1 MANGDSN
8 ADPEVVVAIVAL
20 LVSLVALAATFMQVM
35 QQYYASAAGYAQ
47 CNEKVMGK
55 WAGTKTRRFQWDELR
70 FEVEFEAP
78 VIFLSPPDNKHGP
91 IREAKIYFLD
101 GSEQSLADTWSEL
114 DINPRDEYANKTKR
128 ERIHTA
134 DNERASWTLLLS
146 AVQRMEHESGKWQ
159 KAQYEDMHK
168 HLGPPNGQTVQPD
181 LPTEPP
187 GLYDAH
193 TLTVALQRKR
203 KSWDTMPAT
212 IARPYATTTMC
223 HLIEMLAAL
232 GVYWK
237 EFDRKRDRY
246 RAEGNG
252 HMVLG
257 EKVADLGLMF
267 TFSIYG
273 RSRFEANRVIPVD
286 QVKELCFGYVSTIYS
301 VTLDQRRL
309 RFPEDDP
316 ENLAFL
322 QLATREE
329 ISQTLIR
336 IGCNTNAVRAFQDT
350 GKHTSHLF
358 PVSFEILGMLS
369 RTFHIKNSMFTHI
382 PNPTSDRWDKQS
394 VSLVKVMEAYEDLV
408 PQTLPGARRNPVI
421 VERIKKHVDQIL
433 AHNKDESVSEKM
445 CTLKALHEAIDDC
458 DQILTAKGPS
468 GTITPFAERMGVK
481 VQENEIQ
488 KKRREMVQD
497 VLRSHIQ
504 EVLRLLNDG
513 EDRSSD
519 AQSLHAEWSPAT
531 AHTRHDGQPR
541 VTPIG
546 FEDMHEASPDERQH
560 KFMEVYFHVIREKVI
575 PRAARS
581 TDRRTSIVGAPTGH
595 GFRRAGTGRTQASS
609 MRGNERTASPAPPL
623 PPPHLQ
629 TSIENMAMANGRY
642 SISSRP
648 GSAVSDAPSVTSDQI
663 RPRIEGALYEQEV
676 SHDDAWCTLIFR
688 MICWLMLHDFNK
700 LDVQMSKSELL
711 GSRMPV
717 YIS

>member
-1 MANGDSN
+1 MSD
-8 ADPEVVVAIVAL
+8 ADPEVVVALVAL

-35 QQYYASAAGYAQ
+35 QQYYASAAGYAE

-55 WAGTKTRRFQWDELR
+55 WALTKTRRFTWDELR

-78 VIFLSPPDNKHGP
+78 VIFVSPPDNKHGP
-91 IREAKIYFLD
+91 IREAEIYFLD
-101 GSEQSLADTWSEL
+101 GSPQSLDNTWSEL
-114 DINPRDEYANKTKR
+114 DINPREEYANMTKR

-134 DNERASWTLLLS
+134 DNERASWTILLS
-146 AVQRMEHESGKWQ
+146 AVQRMEHESETWQ
-159 KAQYEDMHK
+159 KGEYENMHK
-168 HLGPPNGQTVQPD
+168 NVGPPSALTPHD
-181 LPTEPP
+181 LPMVPP
-187 GLYDAH
+187 TLYEAH

-212 IARPYATTTMC
+212 VLRPYATTTMC

-232 GVYWK
+232 GIYWK

-252 HMVLG
+252 FMVLG

-267 TFSIYG
+267 NFSIYG
-273 RSRFEANRVIPVD
+273 RSRFEDNRVIPVD

-301 VTLDQRRL
+301 GILDKRRL
-309 RFPEDDP
+309 QFPEDDP

-336 IGCNTNAVRAFQDT
+336 IGCNTNAVRAFQDA

-394 VSLVKVMEAYEDLV
+394 VSLVKVMEAYEELV
-408 PQTLPGARRNPVI
+408 PITLPGARRNPVI
-421 VERIKKHVDQIL
+421 VEKIKKHVDRIL
-433 AHNKDESVSEKM
+433 AYNKDENMTEKM
-445 CTLKALHEAIDDC
+445 SMLKALHDAIDDC
-458 DQILTAKGPS
+458 DRILTAKEAS
-468 GTITPFAERMGVK
+468 GNVTPFVEQMDKK
-481 VQENEIQ
+481 VHENEVQ

-513 EDRSSD
+513 EDRLSET
-519 AQSLHAEWSPAT
+519 QSLRADWSPAT
-531 AHTRHDGQPR
+531 GNLRQDGQPK
-541 VTPIG
+541 VMPIG

-581 TDRRTSIVGAPTGH
+581 TDRRTSIIGAPAGY

-609 MRGNERTASPAPPL
+609 TRGMERAPSPAPPM
-623 PPPHLQ
+623 PAPRLQ
-629 TSIENMAMANGRY
+629 TSIENIPLGPMANNRH

-648 GSAVSDAPSVTSDQI
+648 GSAVSDSLSVNSEQP
-663 RPRIEGALYEQEV
+663 RPKLEGHLYEQEV

-700 LDVQMSKSELL
+700 FDVQLSKSELL